1 LTKAGKAELAI
12 RATANAMVERS
23 SSGFMAALFGE
34 HDRQTPGHGQPASFA
49 PRGQG
54 VTNIH
59 RRFGVS
65 PNGHD

>member
-1 LTKAGKAELAI
+1 MAELAI

-34 HDRQTPGHGQPASFA
+34 HDRQTPDHGQPASFA

-54 VTNIH
+54 VTNIR